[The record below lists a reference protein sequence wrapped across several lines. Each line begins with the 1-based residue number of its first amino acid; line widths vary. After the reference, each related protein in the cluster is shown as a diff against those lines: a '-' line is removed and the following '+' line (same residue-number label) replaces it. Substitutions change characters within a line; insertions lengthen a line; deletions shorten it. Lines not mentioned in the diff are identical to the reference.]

1 MMQIRV
7 HIYIISLLI
16 LSSCIKPFDP
26 GLDQNSTNK
35 YVVQGMVSSIE
46 GWQYVYVSKSSSVA
60 LAEFIPVIGC
70 QIVISDDQG
79 NTFNLNESDAGT
91 YLVWMNSIDLV
102 PGRSYMIR
110 VQTPD
115 GQILESAYD
124 KMPNGPDDIGEI
136 YTEVENTPTND
147 PDYNIY
153 GAQFYLN
160 FSAAEEDSRYYRW
173 KLTETWEYYTEYP
186 IEFYYDGA
194 VHQVS
199 PPDTSQKYC
208 WKTQLVQ
215 DVFTL
220 STVHLTENALNGVPL
235 NFIYSSSNRLEVLY
249 SLLIE
254 QSALS
259 EDAFNYWDKL
269 RVNSLQ
275 DGGLYTTQP
284 LAIKGNIKNISNPDN
299 EVLGFFQASSVS
311 TKRIFVEP
319 LPDLVLNIPS
329 LCQINLLEHGGF
341 LEISPL
347 DYPAYLFSS
356 NGQWSMATLTKEC
369 VLCSAQ
375 GGSNVKPDFWP

>member
-1 MMQIRV
+1 
-7 HIYIISLLI
+7 
-16 LSSCIKPFDP
+16 
-26 GLDQNSTNK
+26 
-35 YVVQGMVSSIE
+35 MVSSLE
-46 GWQYVYVSKSSSVA
+46 GWQYVYVSKSSSVD
-60 LAEFIPVIGC
+60 LAEFLPVNGC
-70 QIVISDDQG
+70 QIVIIDDQG
-79 NTFNLNESDAGT
+79 NTFNLNQSDAGV
-91 YLVWMNSIDLV
+91 YLIWMNSADLV
-102 PGRSYMIR
+102 AGRSYKIR

-115 GQILESAYD
+115 GQVLESAFD
-124 KMPNGPDDIGEI
+124 KMPNGPDDIGDI
-136 YTEVENTPTND
+136 YTVVENTPTND

-153 GAQFYLN
+153 GAQFYLD
-160 FSAAEEDSRYYRW
+160 FSAAEDDSRYYRW
-173 KLTETWEYYTEYP
+173 KLTETWEYHTQYP
-186 IEFYYDGA
+186 IEFYYDGT

-208 WKTQLVQ
+208 WKTQLVE

-220 STVHLTENALNGVPL
+220 STVHLTENALNGIPL

-259 EDAFNYWDKL
+259 EDAFNFWDKL

-284 LAIKGNIKNISNPDN
+284 LAIKGNIENLSNPEN
-299 EVLGFFQASSVS
+299 EVLGFFQASSLT

-319 LPDLVLNIPS
+319 LPDLELDIFPS
-329 LCQINLLEHGGF
+329 CQINLLQYGGL
-341 LEISPL
+341 LEISPYE
-347 DYPAYLFSS
+347 YPAYLFSS
-356 NGQWSMATLTKEC
+356 NGQWSLATMTKEC